1 MRAAVAGTRMVS
13 GAGTGRDAPG
23 RAGAG
28 SALPSPPL
36 PSPALVAGREGAAE
50 RRYRAGRAWRRADRG
65 SAVAAAAATL
75 KVAAAAAAAAGG
87 RARCPSRRRR
97 AGDPL
102 RPPG

>member
-1 MRAAVAGTRMVS
+1 MVS
-13 GAGTGRDAPG
+13 GAGPGRDAPG

-28 SALPSPPL
+28 SGSAL

-75 KVAAAAAAAAGG
+75 KVAAAAAAGG